1 MAWKNGE
8 PGIVFIDRLN
18 RGNPTPSIGEIES
31 TNPCGEQP
39 LLPYESCNLGSI
51 NLSKF
56 LKKSSKG
63 YEINFDHLRDI
74 VKKSVHFLDN
84 VIDINRYPLAQIEEM
99 TKGNRKIG
107 LGVMGFADM
116 LLLMGIPYNSEDAV
130 AIAKTVMKFIKEEA
144 TEASRDLAS
153 KRGTFPNFEKSVFY
167 DRGETPIRNATVTT
181 IAPTGTIS
189 LIASSSSGIEP
200 IFAIS
205 YIRNVMDK
213 DELWRLILFLLKY
226 LRKEGFIAKN

>member
-1 MAWKNGE
+1 
-8 PGIVFIDRLN
+8 
-18 RGNPTPSIGEIES
+18 
-31 TNPCGEQP
+31 
-39 LLPYESCNLGSI
+39 
-51 NLSKF
+51 
-56 LKKSSKG
+56 
-63 YEINFDHLRDI
+63 
-74 VKKSVHFLDN
+74 
-84 VIDINRYPLAQIEEM
+84 LAQIEEM

-213 DELWRLILFLLKY
+213 DELLETNPVFAEISKKRGIYSQELMKRIA
-226 LRKEGFIAKN
+226 KEGSLKNIAEIPEDIKKNICNCS